1 MIILLASDQIDTSVT
16 EVLDLIQ
23 QECKLFLDFKVF
35 RVSRPIIDFTYRP
48 MYFDGCKIHEFKF
61 QWLFSPVG
69 TKYQYDILE
78 VEH

>member
-1 MIILLASDQIDTSVT
+1 MIILLAPDQIDTSVT

-23 QECKLFLDFKVF
+23 WECELFLDFKVF
-35 RVSRPIIDFTYRP
+35 RVSRPITDFTY